1 MFPVCSLK
9 KNVTGMKSHVYPR
22 RDLGPGHQETQ
33 EAREQGNTYLSNPQ
47 GGIEHGKFILLM

>member
-1 MFPVCSLK
+1 
-9 KNVTGMKSHVYPR
+9 MKSHVYPR